1 MKLIIANWKAYIT
14 SKKAAKELVADIIK
28 QKISKEVELVLCPP
42 AVFLADLQKSR
53 SKKFSFGLQNIF
65 WERRGAYTGETTLDM
80 LDDFPARYVILGHS
94 ERRTHLGE
102 TDEIVNRK
110 IKAVL
115 TAGLKAV
122 LCVGERE
129 REDQKSVP
137 AVVGEQVKRSLA
149 GINPIQLKDLVV
161 AYEPVWAI
169 GTGAPD
175 TPHDALS
182 AAIYIRKVISE
193 MYGSKVGAGIKVLYG
208 GSVNAANVADFINQE
223 GIDGVLIGKA
233 STDKKE
239 FIQILK
245 SIY

>member
-1 MKLIIANWKAYIT
+1 
-14 SKKAAKELVADIIK
+14 
-28 QKISKEVELVLCPP
+28 
-42 AVFLADLQKSR
+42 
-53 SKKFSFGLQNIF
+53 
-65 WERRGAYTGETTLDM
+65 M

-169 GTGAPD
+169 GTG
-175 TPHDALS
+175 TPVRREDAV
-182 AAIYIRKVISE
+182 AQADAIRDELGKAL
-193 MYGSKVGAGIKVLYG
+193 GNKDAGARIPVLYG
-208 GSVNAANVADFINQE
+208 GSVDGDNVRLFTQAPLNGTLVGTASQSKEGMYALLLALRTLPQE
-223 GIDGVLIGKA
+223 
-233 STDKKE
+233 
-239 FIQILK
+239 
-245 SIY
+245 

>member
-14 SKKAAKELVADIIK
+14 SGKAAKTLVADIAK

-65 WERRGAYTGETTLDM
+65 WERRGAYTGEITLDM
-80 LDDFPARYVILGHS
+80 LDDFSVKYVILGHS
-94 ERRTHLGE
+94 ERRTHFGE
-102 TDEIVNRK
+102 TNEVINKK
-110 IKAVL
+110 IKAAL
-115 TAGLKAV
+115 SAGFKV
-122 LCVGERE
+122 ILCVGERE

-137 AVVGEQVKRSLA
+137 EFVGEQVERCLT
-149 GINPIQLKDLVV
+149 GINPIQLKNLVV
-161 AYEPVWAI
+161 AYEPIWAI
-169 GTGAPD
+169 GTGIPD

-182 AAIYIRKVISE
+182 AAIYIRKIVSE
-193 MYGSKVGAGIKVLYG
+193 MYGAKIGAALKVLYG
-208 GSVNAANVADFINQE
+208 GSVNADNVADFVNQD

-239 FIQILK
+239 FLGILAAL
-245 SIY
+245 